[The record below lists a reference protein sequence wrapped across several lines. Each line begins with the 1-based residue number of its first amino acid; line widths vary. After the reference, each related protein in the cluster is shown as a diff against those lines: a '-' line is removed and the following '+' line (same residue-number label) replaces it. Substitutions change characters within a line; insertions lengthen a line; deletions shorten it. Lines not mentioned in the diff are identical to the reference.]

1 MLLSISVRRVYE
13 ELAVEMLHSWGINVM
28 AVRQSGEVV
37 SLSLSVKLETTGW
50 KEFQLF
56 SILVY

>member
-50 KEFQLF
+50 KEFQ
-56 SILVY
+56 

>member
-1 MLLSISVRRVYE
+1 MLLSISVSGVYK
-13 ELAVEMLHSWGINVM
+13 ELAVEMLHSWGVNVM
-28 AVRQSGEVV
+28 AVRQRGEVV
-37 SLSLSVKLETTGW
+37 SLLLLVKLETTGW